1 MRNYLLEDI
10 YEEDLKKI
18 TEALKELEFTGGL
31 DGIFYI
37 PVPDNLLQDEQKEHL
52 GECGPYFM
60 ALEVLENELKLE
72 LLVRARNKLRCSCVC
87 YATPEQRNH
96 MLDYLDNFINDLEI
110 SL

>member
-18 TEALKELEFTGGL
+18 TEALTELEFTGGL

-37 PVPDNLLQDEQKEHL
+37 PVPDSLLQDEQKEHL

-96 MLDYLDNFINDLEI
+96 MLDYLDNFISDLEI

>member
-10 YEEDLKKI
+10 YKEDLKKI
-18 TEALKELEFTGGL
+18 TEALKELKFTGGL

-37 PVPDNLLQDEQKEHL
+37 PVPENLLQDEQKEHL